1 MIGMIEKHYLPIV
14 FYAGFDRLGS
24 DNGSANDRTFLDK
37 YITDLTSPLL
47 NKVLEDSFD
56 VELFHTF
63 LRFGELP
70 DA

>member
-14 FYAGFDRLGS
+14 FYAGLDRIGS
-24 DNGSANDRTFLDK
+24 DNVSKNDHTFLDK
-37 YITDLTSPLL
+37 FITDLISPLL
-47 NKVLEDSFD
+47 KKVLEDSFD
-56 VELFHTF
+56 VELFQTF